1 MSSRENVNGK
11 WNANN
16 ISTSALADRSP
27 GFGWRGTVP
36 CTCVCLRTCLCESIS
51 ERGQGSAE
59 QLNAV
64 KRYYYRGVF
73 MQVRDQTWKEYR
85 VTLVAL
91 SAVVVSD
98 ASDGVSERCQS
109 LRCQPPLPTPTVKT
123 PTPEVSVAVLA
134 CGYQRPVLWGL
145 CNNKL
150 LIERRSQRRP
160 VSGKP
165 SCWKITAAR
174 RLA

>member
-1 MSSRENVNGK
+1 MANGMLT
-11 WNANN
+11 
-16 ISTSALADRSP
+16 ISLQAHWQMA
-27 GFGWRGTVP
+27 GFGRRGMVP
-36 CTCVCLRTCLCESIS
+36 RACTRLCVKAFQREDREVQCFVGCDVEPFKCNQKI
-51 ERGQGSAE
+51 
-59 QLNAV
+59 
-64 KRYYYRGVF
+64 GVF
-73 MQVRDQTWKEYR
+73 LQVRDREWKDEG

-91 SAVVVSD
+91 SISCSFRCRWRCKWEVS
-98 ASDGVSERCQS
+98 V
-109 LRCQPPLPTPTVKT
+109 PPLPSPLSPPPTPTVKAL
-123 PTPEVSVAVLA
+123 TPEVSVAVLA

-160 VSGKP
+160 VSGEP